1 MKRRKFL
8 QQTITGVL
16 LPSFMGGISLKAL
29 AGSPLVHSLQQRMN
43 DDRVLVLIQLAG
55 GNDGLNTVVP
65 VDQYSAYLA
74 ARTNI
79 ALPEE
84 KLLKLNGYDATALHP
99 AMPEMQQLFNEGKL
113 GIVQAVSYPKPN
125 FSHFRATDIWMTA
138 ADSDKIINTGWAG
151 RFLNDVYKGF
161 PEDYPNTSM
170 PDPLA
175 IQVGSVV
182 SSALQGP
189 AFTMGLAISNPSSFY
204 NLIEGKVNVDSNT
217 RWGAQLDY
225 IELVS
230 RKTDQY
236 AGVIKAAA
244 MKVTQQSAKYPAAG
258 KNPLADQLK
267 IVGRL
272 IGGGLTTKVYMVNTG
287 SFDTHAK
294 QTETD
299 TSTGTHAKLLQ
310 RVSEAIGAFMDDL
323 QLLQV
328 QNKVMG
334 MTFSEFGRRMQ
345 SNGSLGTDHG
355 AAQPVFLFGDSVKQ
369 GVLGKN
375 PDMPATGQ
383 AVDNVPMQYDF
394 RSVYSTILRDWF
406 CLPPQDVDSV
416 LLKNYQYLPVI
427 RSSACNMDMQ
437 ELNKLGDNLIINYPN
452 PFTNTTVITFKTTGD
467 HTLVQIFDTAGKRI
481 ATLADKIYTPGT
493 YSISFK
499 TEALPAG
506 VYYARLQN
514 GPLQQVRPMLKVR
527 G

>member
-334 MTFSEFGRRMQ
+334 MTFSEFGRRIK
-345 SNGSLGTDHG
+345 SNASGGTDHG
-355 AAQPVFLFGDSVKQ
+355 AAAPVFYFGHSIQ
-369 GVLGKN
+369 PGIIGTN
-375 PDMPATGQ
+375 PVIPASAT
-383 AVDNVPMQYDF
+383 VNDNLPMQTDF
-394 RSVYSTILRDWF
+394 RSVYS
-406 CLPPQDVDSV
+406 SV
-416 LLKNYQYLPVI
+416 LNNWFGLDAAAVQQVLGEQY
-427 RSSACNMDMQ
+427 
-437 ELNKLGDNLIINYPN
+437 
-452 PFTNTTVITFKTTGD
+452 
-467 HTLVQIFDTAGKRI
+467 
-481 ATLADKIYTPGT
+481 ATLPI
-493 YSISFK
+493 
-499 TEALPAG
+499 L
-506 VYYARLQN
+506 
-514 GPLQQVRPMLKVR
+514 
-527 G
+527 